1 MWDKAIMMLRP
12 GAEAGDPLFTALLG
26 HMLGKT
32 GQRGEAN
39 RILADLKAR
48 RERTGVGAFHI
59 AIVYAGLGDLDET
72 FAWLDKSIDDRSI
85 VSYIMGPTF
94 EDLRRDPRFN
104 LMRQRLGLS
113 PVS

>member
-1 MWDKAIMMLRP
+1 MRP

-85 VSYIMGPTF
+85 VSYIMGP
-94 EDLRRDPRFN
+94 DVRRSSARSKIQPHAAAART
-104 LMRQRLGLS
+104 LTR
-113 PVS
+113 